1 MRALV
6 RRKYAIAAV
15 HRCLHSDQPYREE
28 GKWPEPKTGTGQGS
42 VISPLLALPALR
54 FRPLGGRLAPKCAQ
68 GEVVVVRY
76 ANNII
81 LGFQYQTDADRFL
94 ENLREGL
101 AMVWTGV
108 ETTGNFPAAITQ
120 YFIGNTGLDPG

>member
-1 MRALV
+1 
-6 RRKYAIAAV
+6 
-15 HRCLHSDQPYREE
+15 
-28 GKWPEPKTGTGQGS
+28 
-42 VISPLLALPALR
+42 VISALLALPALP

-76 ANNII
+76 ANDII
-81 LGFQYQTDADRFL
+81 LGFQYQTDADRSL

-108 ETTGNFPAAITQ
+108 ETTGNFLAAIPSTSSETLASIRAKRLGTP
-120 YFIGNTGLDPG
+120 FVLTFRSC